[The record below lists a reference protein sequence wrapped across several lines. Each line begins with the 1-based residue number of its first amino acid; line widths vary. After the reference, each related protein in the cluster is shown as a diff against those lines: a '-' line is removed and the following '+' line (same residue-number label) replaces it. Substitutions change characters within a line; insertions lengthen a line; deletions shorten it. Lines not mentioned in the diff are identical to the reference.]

1 MSIGREDELE
11 RFKQD
16 INLIQFSAGYSFVYS
31 RNESTGTYAVLRKD
45 SAKEKL
51 VVTKAANGHW
61 IYFNVHNETDCGTII
76 DFIQNRRT
84 INLGMIRKDLRSWTG
99 DQHIQIQAKTFPSV
113 KASDFS
119 REAVVAS
126 FRGTGPCTSST
137 YLESRGITKPTL
149 MDPRFNNM
157 VRIDAKGNVI
167 FPHYDK
173 QGLTGYEIKNDGYT
187 GFAKQGRRALWSSQC
202 FMDDD
207 TIVFVESAIDG
218 LSYHVVRGRPRCRY
232 HSVAGAIGG
241 MQQSIIVR
249 VLEKARTYGMKVISA
264 FDNDEE
270 GEKYHALI
278 AELAPE
284 GLNIEREA
292 PPEKDWNQ
300 IIDRRK
306 VTTQ

>member
-1 MSIGREDELE
+1 MPIGREDELE

-16 INLIQFSAGYSFVYS
+16 INLIQYSAGYNFVYS

-61 IYFNVHNETDCGTII
+61 IYFNVHNETDCGTIV

-99 DQHIQIQAKTFPSV
+99 DQQIQAKAFPSV
-113 KASDFS
+113 NSSDFN
-119 REAVVAS
+119 REAVVSA
-126 FRGTGPCTSST
+126 FRRTTPCNSSA
-137 YLESRGITKPTL
+137 YLESRGITESTL
-149 MDPRFNNM
+149 SDPRFNNM
-157 VRIDAKGNVI
+157 VRTDSKGNAI

-173 QGLTGYEIKNDGYT
+173 QGLTGYEIKNEGYT

-218 LSYHVVRGRPRCRY
+218 LSYHVVYGRPQCRY
-232 HSVAGAIGG
+232 HSVAGSIGG

-249 VLEKARTYGMKVISA
+249 VLEKARTYGMTVISA

-270 GEKYHALI
+270 GEKYHSLI
-278 AELAPE
+278 TELAPE
-284 GLNIEREA
+284 GLEVERDIPSA
-292 PPEKDWNQ
+292 KDWNQ

-306 VTTQ
+306 VTTP